1 MECSLNNENYVDVYR
16 VEKRGRGPFG
26 EGGWNASS
34 CMDSSLPTPQYDSG
48 LPELDFSEITRYRF
62 GAQTSQSLKQ
72 WIFDPSGLT
81 KRGYKVSLYKAKK
94 KYVHSSEIQSM
105 FIKRH
110 AKKVMEWDVEKFCRD
125 I

>member
-1 MECSLNNENYVDVYR
+1 MSEQYVNVYR

-26 EGGWNASS
+26 DHSWAADD
-34 CMDSSLPTPQYDSG
+34 CMNNKLPTPSHDAG
-48 LPELDFSEITRYRF
+48 LPEEVRGWDIANYRF
-62 GAQTSQSLKQ
+62 GTPSIESMKE
-72 WIFDPSGLT
+72 WITKPNELT

-94 KYVHSSEIQSM
+94 GYVHSSEIQSM